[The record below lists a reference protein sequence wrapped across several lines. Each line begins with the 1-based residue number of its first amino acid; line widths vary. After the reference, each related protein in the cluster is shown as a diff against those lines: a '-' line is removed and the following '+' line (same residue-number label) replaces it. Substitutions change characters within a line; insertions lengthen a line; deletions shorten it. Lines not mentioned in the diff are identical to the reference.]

1 MARRRHPDAP
11 RTRGDCIDGPRPCP
25 WVGCEYHLLLYI
37 DGDGALFVARKRSVP
52 GRRGAI
58 DENATPEA
66 QAMVDA
72 WIDAALAVLE
82 RLEDSCA
89 LDVSDR
95 GEHTCE
101 EVAALSGVTKQFVN
115 SLERSAMIKSAFN
128 DELGPGS
135 KALLRRVNDIRA
147 EREEPEYE

>member
-1 MARRRHPDAP
+1 MRRRHPDAP
-11 RTRGDCIDGPRPCP
+11 GTRGDCIDGPRPCP
-25 WVGCEYHLLLYI
+25 WVGCEYHLLLYL

-52 GRRGAI
+52 GRRAAI
-58 DENATPEA
+58 AEQATPEA
-66 QAMVDA
+66 QAMVEA

-82 RLEDSCA
+82 QLEDSCA
-89 LDVSDR
+89 LDVADR

-115 SLERSAMIKSAFN
+115 SLERSAMIKAAFN
-128 DELGPGS
+128 RALSADS
-135 KALLRRVNDIRA
+135 RALLGRVNDIRA